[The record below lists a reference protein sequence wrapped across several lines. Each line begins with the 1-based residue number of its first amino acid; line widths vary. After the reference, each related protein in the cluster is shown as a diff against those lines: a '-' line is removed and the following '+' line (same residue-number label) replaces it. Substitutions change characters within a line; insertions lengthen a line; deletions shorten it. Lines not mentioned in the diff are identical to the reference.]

1 MRDVFKRL
9 RGSGGSDELMRAIHR
24 SQAVIE
30 FTLDGTVVT
39 ANENFCTALGYP
51 LQEIVGK
58 NHSIFVDAR
67 YRDSSEYRE
76 FWAKLRAGTFQSG
89 RFKRIARDGRE
100 VWIQATYNPVL
111 GADGRPCKV
120 VKFAVDV
127 TAAAINEQRVQAA
140 LDKVASSVMVA
151 DAEGRIVYMNDAVA
165 AMFRERAAEIRTQL
179 PQFDPE
185 RVLGTSFDAFHKSP
199 AHQRNLLAGLTRTHV
214 AEIRLGAAVLK
225 IVATPVI
232 DSAGHRLGT
241 VVQWID
247 RSEEVATEREVETV
261 VASARDGD
269 LTRRVTAEGKAG
281 FFASLATGLNA
292 LLDQNSELVRQ
303 VQRAAGEVALGAD
316 EISRGNMNLS
326 QRTEEQASSLEET
339 ASSMEQM
346 TATVRQNA
354 DNAAQA
360 NQLAAAARS
369 QAERGGEV
377 VARAVQAMDGI
388 NAASHKIADII
399 AVIDGIAFQT
409 NLLALNAAVEAARA
423 GEQGRGFAVVAS
435 EVRNL
440 ASRSADAA
448 REIKT
453 LINDSVTRVSEG
465 STLVGDSGR
474 SLEEIV
480 AAVKKVNDIVAE
492 IAAAS
497 REQSAGIEQVN
508 KAVTSMDE
516 VTQQNAAL
524 VEEAAAAS
532 EALKQQSDELRELMA
547 KYRTGDDAAAPS
559 AAAPERAP
567 PRGARTAPRPVKTAH
582 AAPRAR
588 TG

>member
-1 MRDVFKRL
+1 MRGVFKRF
-9 RGSGGSDELMRAIHR
+9 RGNGGSDELMSAIHR

-30 FTLDGTVVT
+30 FTLDGTIVT
-39 ANENFCTALGYP
+39 ANQNFCTALGYP
-51 LQEIVGK
+51 LADIVGK
-58 NHSIFVDAR
+58 HHSIFVDAR
-67 YRDSSEYRE
+67 YRESSDYRE
-76 FWAKLRAGTFQSG
+76 FWANLRAGTFQSG

-111 GADGRPCKV
+111 GADGRPYKV

-127 TAAAINEQRVQAA
+127 SAAAVNEQRVQAA

-151 DAEGRIVYMNDAVA
+151 DADGRIVYMNDAVA
-165 AMFRERAAEIRTQL
+165 AMFRERAGEIRTQL

-269 LTRRVTAEGKAG
+269 LTRRIAAEGKAG
-281 FFASLATGLNA
+281 FFATLATGLNA

-339 ASSMEQM
+339 ASSMEEM

-453 LINDSVTRVSEG
+453 LINDSVARVSEG

-547 KYRTGDDAAAPS
+547 KYRTGDDGANTRRPARPTAAAVSREPQRRY
-559 AAAPERAP
+559 A
-567 PRGARTAPRPVKTAH
+567 
-582 AAPRAR
+582 
-588 TG
+588 